1 MGGPQFLWDDY
12 FQEGCLM
19 LHKAIRIYDE
29 SSQMTFTGFFELLL
43 KRKII
48 TLLKKDLKIIS
59 NEQYDDFEEFPD
71 FENQDMLL
79 NESDAEEF
87 SFSKLE
93 RVVYIRLIIQ
103 QEKAEDV
110 ANEFKIST
118 RSLYNAKQR
127 ALKKIR
133 NKINK

>member
-1 MGGPQFLWDDY
+1 M
-12 FQEGCLM
+12 
-19 LHKAIRIYDE
+19 
-29 SSQMTFTGFFELLL
+29 
-43 KRKII
+43 
-48 TLLKKDLKIIS
+48 KIIS